1 MPDVGDVAAVRG
13 DADPGRE
20 QVEEAW
26 LVTGASANASRP
38 VRCDIPFVGRCDE
51 RALLDSAIN
60 LVRAGH
66 SGLVSIVGEP
76 GSGKSRLADEIVT
89 ALKPEAIVIETACA
103 PYGESSLWAP
113 IRNGMT
119 SLLSLDPEATPDD
132 IRTRH
137 RAALAATCGLWNP
150 ATNRSRR

>member
-1 MPDVGDVAAVRG
+1 M
-13 DADPGRE
+13 
-20 QVEEAW
+20 
-26 LVTGASANASRP
+26 
-38 VRCDIPFVGRCDE
+38 
-51 RALLDSAIN
+51 LDSAIN

-76 GSGKSRLADEIVT
+76 GSGKSGLADEIVT

-119 SLLSLDPEATPDD
+119 SLLALDPEATPDD
-132 IRTRH
+132 IRTVIEQRST
-137 RAALAATCGLWNP
+137 TCRCSNP